1 MIYEIFSTILALVF
15 VIAVPISIIS
25 GIVCL
30 FSNKTNALKI
40 LQYSGITSIVSLILI
55 AGCIA
60 YEQGIEE
67 DNTIEQLQIEN
78 AELNKQIEAIKQKHK
93 ECEAHIKDLQT
104 RYDNILTENVYW
116 IEENNKLKEQLNS
129 VEETKESDDE
139 VVVTSE
145 ESKKAVNNNNS
156 NHYTEKDDNTTNN
169 PSNGKYVYWTSGG
182 KSYHSRKNCRSLA
195 RSKNILEGTNCL
207 KTDPCNNCCR

>member
-78 AELNKQIEAIKQKHK
+78 AELNKQIQAIKQEHK

-104 RYDNILTENVYW
+104 RYDLVCQENAE
-116 IEENNKLKEQLNS
+116 IREELYA
-129 VEETKESDDE
+129 EESNEE
-139 VVVTSE
+139 EIAIASE
-145 ESKKAVNNNNS
+145 EPEEAVNNDTNTNNDLSNAYGTKGYNS
-156 NHYTEKDDNTTNN
+156 NYDSYYHDYSDCKFIRDKKVYQLTGDEVLNRTECKC
-169 PSNGKYVYWTSGG
+169 VYSG
-182 KSYHSRKNCRSLA
+182 RFW
-195 RSKNILEGTNCL
+195 E
-207 KTDPCNNCCR
+207 